1 MIHLKEIKAYV
12 RPAMKDQVIDAVE
25 ELPDA
30 PGLTVYDVEGW
41 GKPKDGVHHKLTNQ
55 VLLEMT
61 VSDAELDPV
70 LEAIQESARTGNYG
84 DGKIFV
90 SDVNQAIRIRDGE
103 SGEAIV

>member
-1 MIHLKEIKAYV
+1 MKEIKAYV
-12 RPAMKDQVIDAVE
+12 RPAMKDLVVDAVE

-41 GKPKDGVHHKLTNQ
+41 GKPKDGIHHQLTEV

-61 VSDAELDPV
+61 VSDDDLDRV
-70 LEAIQESARTGNYG
+70 LDTIEETARTGNYG

-90 SDVNQAIRIRDGE
+90 SDVDQAIRIRDGKN
-103 SGEAIV
+103 GEDIV